1 MFMVANW
8 TFLTSHAPARVR
20 IGTPPARA
28 EAGAHARPARP
39 ACRRLNLLRQT

>member
-20 IGTPPARA
+20 IGTPPAKA
-28 EAGAHARPARP
+28 EASARARSRPAVSVI
-39 ACRRLNLLRQT
+39 ALLA